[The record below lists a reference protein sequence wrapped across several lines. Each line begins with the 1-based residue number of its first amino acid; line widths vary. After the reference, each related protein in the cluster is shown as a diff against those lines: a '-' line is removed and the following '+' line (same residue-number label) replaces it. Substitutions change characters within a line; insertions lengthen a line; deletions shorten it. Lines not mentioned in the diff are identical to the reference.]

1 MKAACIVSAA
11 PIRKE
16 AAHRSEMTSQLLFG
30 ETAEILEVELNFTKI
45 RCDYDGYE
53 GYVQTFQITEINE
66 TIEIEGYSLSQGA
79 SLLFNNFSSQLSLAS
94 PVFKNKEFLLGKFN
108 VQHGLKGGTLA
119 FNEENIK
126 QFSALYV
133 NTPYLWGGRSSFGID
148 CSGFC
153 QQVFKVMSIRLDRDA
168 YQQAAQGEMIGFL
181 QEAKCGDL
189 AFFDNEEEKITHVGI
204 LLSTNEIIH
213 AAGRVRID
221 TIDSQG
227 IINSDSGQ
235 RTHNLRTIRRFSV

>member
-30 ETAEILEVELNFTKI
+30 ETAEILETEKNFTRIK
-45 RCDYDGYE
+45 CDYDGYE
-53 GYVQTFQITEINE
+53 GYIQTFQITEVDAMID
-66 TIEIEGYSLSQGA
+66 IDGYTTSHSS
-79 SLLFNNFSSQLSLAS
+79 SLLFNNYSSQLSLAS
-94 PVFKNKEFLLGKFN
+94 PVFKNKELSIGKHS
-108 VQHGLKGGTLA
+108 VQHELKGEMLA
-119 FNEENIK
+119 FTEENIK
-126 QFSALYV
+126 QFSSKYV

-153 QQVFKVMSIRLDRDA
+153 QQVFKVMGIRLDRDA

-189 AFFDNEEEKITHVGI
+189 AFFDNEEGKITHVGI
-204 LLSTNEIIH
+204 LLSADEIIH

-227 IINSDSGQ
+227 IINSDNGQ
-235 RTHNLRTIRRFSV
+235 RTHNLRTIRRFSI